1 MMIAWFVWFMPQTP
15 PQTSAN
21 TPSANAVTAQ
31 QTTAQAQIAALDDST
46 RKAQAATNYAD
57 LAPLTVG
64 TAQTVTVKT
73 DLLTIN
79 LDSKG
84 GTLKSAYLN
93 EHKSFDGKPL
103 AVYAENEKNK
113 FAFDFAYQ
121 GRAIHSSELYFVP
134 SATSLTVA
142 GNGVQTLTMRAA
154 LSGNRA
160 IEQVYT
166 FQNGKY
172 DIGYQVHFVGMEN
185 DLKNA
190 FIELSW
196 LSYLPRTEKAV
207 DNMRQKSTIS
217 YKTSEDNDYLKA
229 ADKEFQTESLN
240 AVEWISYKS
249 QFFTH
254 ALIPAKPFGS
264 AKIDM
269 IYPTNDFTNKV
280 MSSKMAVAI
289 TRGNDIKADFRMYM
303 GPLRYT
309 VLNKYD
315 VGLEKQMDLGWTPLN
330 YINIGTTYV
339 FTFLEKTIGN
349 YGLII
354 LIFALIVRVVV
365 LPMTYKS
372 HVSMTKL
379 RVLNEMPEVKALDE
393 KHKDDPQR
401 LQVEKMNIY
410 RQMGVSPLGGCIPM
424 LAMYPILISM
434 FYFFPQAIELRQ
446 QSFLWA
452 TDLSSYDSIMELPF
466 TIPFY
471 GSHVSLFTLL
481 MTASTIA
488 YVYFSQGTQPTVNAQ
503 MKYISY
509 FMPIMFL
516 FFLNNYAAGLSL
528 YYFASNLL
536 SIAQTQLIRLTIDDK
551 KLLEQMHEAKKN
563 KANKGDG
570 SKSRM
575 ERWMETQQQKQKEMQ
590 NARRQQGGGNAGGG
604 NRNTN
609 AGGNTGGGNR
619 SSKRGK

>member
-1 MMIAWFVWFMPQTP
+1 MDRNSVIGLTLISALMIAWFVWFAPQ
-15 PQTSAN
+15 PQPQEQKKQQS
-21 TPSANAVTAQ
+21 SAVTQ
-31 QTTAQAQIAALDDST
+31 QPQQQQQQITAANDSLRQAQASAM
-46 RKAQAATNYAD
+46 YAD
-57 LAPLTVG
+57 LAPLTTG
-64 TAQTVTVKT
+64 TSKIVTVKT
-73 DLLTIN
+73 DLLT
-79 LDSKG
+79 LDLDTKG
-84 GTLKSAYLN
+84 GTIRGAYLN
-93 EHKSFDGKPL
+93 EHKTFDDKPL
-103 AVYAENEKNK
+103 AVYADNQKNK

-121 GRAIHSSELYFVP
+121 GRAINSGDLYFTP
-134 SATSLTVA
+134 SAASLTVA

-154 LSGNRA
+154 LADGRA

-172 DIGYQVHFVGMEN
+172 DIGYQVHIVGMEK
-185 DLKNA
+185 DLKNP
-190 FIELSW
+190 FIELTW

-207 DNMRQKSTIS
+207 DNMRQKSTIA
-217 YKTSEDNDYLKA
+217 YQTSEDEDDLKA
-229 ADKEFQTESLN
+229 ADKDPQNESLN

-254 ALIPAKPFGS
+254 ALIPAKPINS
-264 AKIDM
+264 AKIGM

-280 MSSKMAVAI
+280 MESKMAI
-289 TRGNDIKADFRMYM
+289 EINKGNDIKADFRMYM

-309 VLNKYD
+309 VLNKYG

-339 FTFLEKTIGN
+339 FTWLEKTIGN

-354 LIFALIVRVVV
+354 FIFAIIVRIVV

-379 RVLNEMPEVKALDE
+379 RVLNEMPEMKAIDE
-393 KHKDDPQR
+393 KFKDDPQR
-401 LQVEKMNIY
+401 QQVEKMNIY
-410 RQMGVSPLGGCIPM
+410 RQMGVNPLGGCIPM

-452 TDLSSYDSIMELPF
+452 TDLSSYDSIFELPF
-466 TIPFY
+466 SIPAY

-481 MTASTIA
+481 MTLSTIA
-488 YVYFSQGTQPTVNAQ
+488 YVYFSQGTQPTVNPQ

-528 YYFASNLL
+528 YYLASNVL

-563 KANKGDG
+563 KASKGDAG
-570 SKSRM
+570 KSRM
-575 ERWMETQQQKQKEMQ
+575 ERWMEAQQQKQKEMQ
-590 NARRQQGGGNAGGG
+590 NARRPQSG
-604 NRNTN
+604 NRNN
-609 AGGNTGGGNR
+609 
-619 SSKRGK
+619 KRGGK